1 MSEGDEEGAE
11 DNYDDGDDEGGT
23 EFVEWARNPIDE
35 GEVNRKGDKDRHGGE
50 LRTREV
56 KIMGNNRENEHTD

>member
-1 MSEGDEEGAE
+1 MSEGYKEGAG
-11 DNYDDGDDEGGT
+11 DNRDNGDDEGGA

-50 LRTREV
+50 LRTRKIE
-56 KIMGNNRENEHTD
+56 IMGNNR